1 MATQTILPKDRHSA
15 AIQAVRPGTVQNIS
29 FNASGSTKA
38 ANALQSDTVV
48 VRLMSTVDCYVAIGP
63 DASVTATTGSMYLPA
78 FAVEYFSIPQNDRGQ
93 WNVAARGV
101 AASGTL
107 NLVEAL

>member
-1 MATQTILPKDRHSA
+1 MATQTILPKDRHND
-15 AIQAVRPGTVQNIS
+15 AIQCVRPGAVQNIS
-29 FNASGSTKA
+29 FNTSGSTKCA
-38 ANALQSDTVV
+38 AVLQPDTIV
-48 VRLMSTVDCYVAIGP
+48 VRVIATVDCYVAIGP
-63 DASVTATTGSMYLPA
+63 DASVTATTGSLYLPA

-107 NLVEAL
+107 NVTEAL